1 MNRTGKSFTSTG
13 MREASQGS
21 IAIVAPAAQYAV
33 KHECNNAISPLAV
46 DKWTK
51 GNGGIPDIYGVSR

>member
-1 MNRTGKSFTSTG
+1 MNRTDKLSTSTG
-13 MREASQGS
+13 MRETSEGS
-21 IAIVAPAAQYAV
+21 IAIAVPAAQYAV